1 MADKKRLNESYDS
14 KYRKIV
20 NHIKKIMPKET
31 RWSYDDYRV
40 VGDDLGGGIRFQ
52 IEFDSKDSS
61 LQKRIMD
68 SIEDYFY
75 GVHCDTGW
83 GRNWD
88 YYISVNVDEKACN
101 ETFNKTNK
109 LTLNEDLFE
118 ESNKPYKI
126 RFYKLKGS
134 DKGNLDHEEFFD
146 TKKEAINRYREAFK
160 KELFSLNPTV
170 WELRDGDYKRL
181 MNHELVD
188 ESIKEGWESIDGL
201 KFTRTGVHG
210 EKLDDDWID
219 YGDYLVNKNRLQD
232 EMLRDFKEEN
242 GYTRADEDREEF
254 WKEFDK
260 FIAERGREYLDR
272 AVNESLKEDLTL
284 VPEEPSDETPA
295 TPEANGVAKLILDAI
310 NGETDTI
317 KEYNDLIANTDNED
331 IIKIIQDITAEEN
344 NHIGMLQR
352 ALEIVSPN
360 ASNIDDGMEEAES
373 MIEEPVV
380 NAEPDFVPIGESLKE
395 ELQADDAHSLLEYNQ
410 HIQDTIGD
418 MLSLIEYSEN
428 PDARKKMVKASF
440 LISEAVEDA
449 IGDRDIDESLK
460 KNLEEDVSSDE
471 ACNEL
476 IDEAYR
482 YLEMA
487 ADMFEDGA
495 ETYHIDGSLGPA
507 QFIDDVGEITYNL
520 DRISSEVFNAVHGID
535 ESLNEKKITEP
546 RSAHYKNCDIVKD
559 LQDKFWEIKYRGRQT
574 IKDGFKSFMDAKAWI
589 DDNLI
594 SGKLNQSLVTEDVQS
609 TVNDKQIKNAI
620 MDVLKARVDRENYGM
635 MSRASASMKNI
646 MLLADNNIDIDRNMR
661 FVTKD
666 GEKIFKIKR
675 KYASK
680 KVNGMYKELTPTLEP
695 INESITEDIHDKF
708 KRDIKTAYKK
718 WASDVERVEAKRKE
732 AMEMIPDNASKE
744 QISQYTDFV
753 NNKIYPMVSDFDYKF
768 PHNIE
773 KGDFPFYVTYYSEYP
788 IYEPAEGGYYYAGR
802 DAVWS
807 QGFNSEEEARQFL
820 NDFIVEDGEDWEQD
834 QDGRYTVHGKYIG
847 QDQTV
852 KLEPNQD
859 YLSAIAGWHPY
870 E

>member
-1 MADKKRLNESYDS
+1 
-14 KYRKIV
+14 
-20 NHIKKIMPKET
+20 
-31 RWSYDDYRV
+31 
-40 VGDDLGGGIRFQ
+40 
-52 IEFDSKDSS
+52 
-61 LQKRIMD
+61 
-68 SIEDYFY
+68 
-75 GVHCDTGW
+75 
-83 GRNWD
+83 
-88 YYISVNVDEKACN
+88 
-101 ETFNKTNK
+101 
-109 LTLNEDLFE
+109 
-118 ESNKPYKI
+118 
-126 RFYKLKGS
+126 
-134 DKGNLDHEEFFD
+134 
-146 TKKEAINRYREAFK
+146 
-160 KELFSLNPTV
+160 
-170 WELRDGDYKRL
+170 
-181 MNHELVD
+181 
-188 ESIKEGWESIDGL
+188 
-201 KFTRTGVHG
+201 
-210 EKLDDDWID
+210 
-219 YGDYLVNKNRLQD
+219 
-232 EMLRDFKEEN
+232 MLRDFKEEN

-254 WKEFDK
+254 WNEFDK

-284 VPEEPSDETPA
+284 VPEEPSDETPV

-344 NHIGMLQR
+344 NHIGMLQK

-373 MIEEPVV
+373 MIEEPVA
-380 NAEPDFVPIGESLKE
+380 NAEPDFVPIGESLNE
-395 ELQADDAHSLLEYNQ
+395 ELSSEDKHTLFEYNQ
-410 HIQDTIGD
+410 QIQDKIGD
-418 MLSLIEYSEN
+418 MLYVFDHKEHPKAYKDI
-428 PDARKKMVKASF
+428 VKASF
-440 LISEAVEDA
+440 LISEAVDDCL
-449 IGDRDIDESLK
+449 GDKDIDESLK
-460 KNLEEDVSSDE
+460 ESDEDRIKYLKGRLGEIVKAIENGADPERLAVEKNRIMDELHKLGCDDGWFDESLNEKNLKENVSSDE

-535 ESLNEKKITEP
+535 ESL
-546 RSAHYKNCDIVKD
+546 
-559 LQDKFWEIKYRGRQT
+559 
-574 IKDGFKSFMDAKAWI
+574 
-589 DDNLI
+589 
-594 SGKLNQSLVTEDVQS
+594 
-609 TVNDKQIKNAI
+609 
-620 MDVLKARVDRENYGM
+620 
-635 MSRASASMKNI
+635 
-646 MLLADNNIDIDRNMR
+646 
-661 FVTKD
+661 
-666 GEKIFKIKR
+666 
-675 KYASK
+675 
-680 KVNGMYKELTPTLEP
+680 
-695 INESITEDIHDKF
+695 TEDIHDKF

-732 AMEMIPDNASKE
+732 AMDMIPDNASKE

-753 NNKIYPMVSDFDYKF
+753 NNKIYPMVSDFDYEF
-768 PHNIE
+768 PHNLE

-847 QDQTV
+847 QDQTI